1 MDARKRVAEGMTVF
15 TRDGGKLG
23 RVVAVDDA
31 GLFVEKG
38 FFFAREYGFP
48 YADVEDVRDDGV
60 HLRLDRAA
68 ISRKAVENHH
78 GLVGS
83 KPGTAGEPLAPA
95 VAPAPPKAPVPGGTG
110 AAPHTHEH
118 AKGRVIPYVGEGIAP
133 MLVEDEV
140 IVEEP
145 DDESSPRA
153 ANAPKR
159 GDGGKHE

>member
-1 MDARKRVAEGMTVF
+1 MDARKRVTEGMTVF

-48 YADVEDVRDDGV
+48 YEDVADVRDDGV

-68 ISRKAVENHH
+68 ISRAAVENRH
-78 GLVGS
+78 GLVQS
-83 KPGTAGEPLAPA
+83 KPGTAGEPSTSAA
-95 VAPAPPKAPVPGGTG
+95 APAPAKAPVPGGTG
-110 AAPHTHEH
+110 TAHPHEH
-118 AKGRVIPYVGEGIAP
+118 AEGRVIPYVGEGIAP

-140 IVEEP
+140 IVQEP
-145 DDESSPRA
+145 DDQSSPRA
-153 ANAPKR
+153 ANPPGR